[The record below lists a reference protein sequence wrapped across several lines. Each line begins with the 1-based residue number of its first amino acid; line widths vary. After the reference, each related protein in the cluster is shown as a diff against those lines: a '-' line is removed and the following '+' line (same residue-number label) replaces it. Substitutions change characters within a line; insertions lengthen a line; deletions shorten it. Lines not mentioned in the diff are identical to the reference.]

1 MTIGDVD
8 EYWFRNSKPKKS
20 FPRAQRRQSHD
31 LGRGVTPSIS
41 IRMAN
46 LEGDVAVKQRDGSV
60 SKISQ
65 SSFGGFSVKVSQQD
79 FEQGNFQ
86 SPRSSQLLHRRSPD
100 IADHP

>member
-1 MTIGDVD
+1 M
-8 EYWFRNSKPKKS
+8 
-20 FPRAQRRQSHD
+20 
-31 LGRGVTPSIS
+31 TPSIS

-86 SPRSSQLLHRRSPD
+86 SPRSSQVLHRRSPD